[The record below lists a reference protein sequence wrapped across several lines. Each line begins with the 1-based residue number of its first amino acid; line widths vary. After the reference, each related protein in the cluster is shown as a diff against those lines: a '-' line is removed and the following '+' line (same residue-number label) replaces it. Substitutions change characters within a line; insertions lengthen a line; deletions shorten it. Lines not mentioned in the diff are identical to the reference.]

1 MSHVKSPAVRRY
13 LARMFLLMSL
23 YLVLLFG
30 AVWTFRHGPP
40 LGILAWPLAIAPA
53 LPILGTFWAIM
64 RLLVEEKDEYQRMLL
79 VKQALF
85 ATAFCLTVTTVWE
98 FLQNFDIVAH
108 GNGGFGAAFFWF
120 MGFGLGAVVNRFTDE
135 PATC

>member
-1 MSHVKSPAVRRY
+1 MVAKSPAIRRY
-13 LARMFLLMSL
+13 LARMLALMTL
-23 YLVLLFG
+23 YLILLFG

-40 LGILAWPLAIAPA
+40 LGLLAWPLAIAPA
-53 LPILGTFWAIM
+53 IPVLGTFWAIM

-85 ATAFCLTVTTVWE
+85 ATAFCLTITTIWQ
-98 FLQNFDIVAH
+98 FLQDFDLVAA

-120 MGFGLGAVVNRFTDE
+120 VGFGLGAAVNRLSGDS
-135 PATC
+135 ATC